1 MLISRNCQ
9 GTDTEFLKLMA
20 QAGYTAVDMNDTSY
34 HNDICLKGDDERL
47 EYFGAAAKNIRDA
60 GLVIGQCHAPHS
72 VSLWCSTPEEVEQR
86 VVAIENCIKTV
97 NQLDIPYTI
106 IHPFVFAFNK
116 EDENPE
122 RLWQMNID
130 IIRRICKCATNTTV
144 CLENMPGVGGVIRTG
159 ADMARMLDCVGDP
172 NLMVCLDTGHL
183 FGQGEKASDFF
194 AAVGDKIRTLHIHD
208 SIPGQDLHL
217 LAGTGRGDW
226 GDFKTALKEYNYQ
239 GTINSESNFWHHAKK
254 FGVELEL
261 EGQILE
267 RKILESFVK

>member
-9 GTDTEFLKLMA
+9 GTDTEFLKLMVE
-20 QAGYTAVDMNDTSY
+20 AGYTAVDMNDTSY
-34 HNDICLKGDDERL
+34 HNDICLKSDEERL
-47 EYFGAAAKNIRDA
+47 EYFGTAAKNIRDA

-72 VSLWCSTPEEVEQR
+72 VSLWCSSSKEVEQR

-122 RLWQMNID
+122 RLWQINID
-130 IIRRICKCATNTTV
+130 YIRRVCKCAINTTV

-159 ADMARMLDCVGDP
+159 DDMARMLSDVGDTD
-172 NLMVCLDTGHL
+172 LMVCLDTGHL
-183 FGQGEKASDFF
+183 FSQGEKASDFF
-194 AAVGDKIRTLHIHD
+194 AAVGDRVKTLHIHD
-208 SIPGQDLHL
+208 SIPGEDLHL

-226 GDFKTALKEYNYQ
+226 VDFKTALKEHNYQ
-239 GTINSESNFWHHAKK
+239 GTINSESNFAYQNKD
-254 FGVELEL
+254 FML

-267 RKILESFVK
+267 RKILEGFVK